1 MRQSL
6 YETRLSRNAAI
17 CPSRPGLKVHTTTPG
32 SKSLSN
38 SLTDCIWRLSS
49 VTSALRLGQEDG
61 NRYKP

>member
-1 MRQSL
+1 MRHSL

-38 SLTDCIWRLSS
+38 SLTDCIWS